1 MALRMHR
8 VYAAGAAGLLVLALM
23 GCGSDD
29 DSTVAQPSAAPT
41 SAAPMTDPVADEAE
55 VRAAY
60 EGFFDGSKPPE
71 TKLALL
77 ERSSELGEALALA
90 GKDPNATKASAK
102 VQGVA
107 FISPTEA
114 TVTYDIL
121 SSGQVVLPGAMGKA
135 VKEDGAWKVSAQ
147 TFCQLTAL
155 SAGQTTIAGC
165 T

>member
-1 MALRMHR
+1 MALRRHR
-8 VYAAGAAGLLVLALM
+8 IHAAGVAGLLVLALA

-41 SAAPMTDPVADEAE
+41 SAAPTTDPVADEAE

-60 EGFFDGSKPPE
+60 EGFFDGSKPAE

-90 GKDPNATKASAK
+90 GKDPNATKSSAK
-102 VQGVA
+102 VQSVA

-155 SAGQTTIAGC
+155 SSGQTTIAGC
-165 T
+165 S